1 MNTTEPSPLFPYWFP
16 TTAVF
21 VDDNASFLRS
31 LMLELPAELACQ
43 TFETTDAAL
52 AFIDQPAEQPPLYQ
66 RCFSHH
72 RDSDSAGAAGQQL
85 IHLDLSLIEREISN
99 ANRFREVSVVVVD
112 YDMPGMNGLEFC
124 RAIRNPRVRKVLF
137 TGVADEKVA
146 VQAFNAGLIDR
157 FIIKSQP
164 DAVGEVRRA
173 VAELQQRYFSAISE
187 TLRATLMLN
196 PPPFLTDPAFGA
208 LFARLRAEQRFVE
221 YYLVADPDGFL
232 LLTDEGTLFRLLV
245 LSEDAM
251 DAQAATARG
260 AAAPKDVIR
269 ALEQRRVLGYFY
281 DSVEEYYDTQEY
293 EWQDYLVPAQ
303 RLDGEQTWYWAL
315 IESPPVDIDFD
326 EQVANYRAYLER
338 LDAGLE
344 KAGARSD

>member
-1 MNTTEPSPLFPYWFP
+1 MNPTEPSPLFPYWFP

-21 VDDNASFLRS
+21 VDDSASFLRS
-31 LMLELPAELACQ
+31 LMLELPEDLACQ
-43 TFETTDAAL
+43 TFESTDAAL
-52 AFIDQPAEQPPLYQ
+52 AFIDRPAEQPPLYQ

-72 RDSDSAGAAGQQL
+72 RDSAGASGAQL

-112 YDMPGMNGLEFC
+112 YDMPSMNGLEFC
-124 RAIRNPRVRKVLF
+124 RAIRNPRIRKVLF

-157 FIIKSQP
+157 FIIKSQAN
-164 DAVGEVRRA
+164 AVGELCRA

-196 PPPFLTDPAFGA
+196 PPPFLTDPAFTA
-208 LFARLRAEQRFVE
+208 MFAQLRAEQNFVE

-232 LLTDEGTLFRLLV
+232 LLTDEGTLYRLLV
-245 LSEDAM
+245 LGEAAM
-251 DAQAATARG
+251 DAQAATARN
-260 AAAPKDVIR
+260 ASAPADVIR
-269 ALEQRRVLGYFY
+269 ALEARTALGYFY

-293 EWQDYLVPAQ
+293 QWEDYLMPAQ
-303 RLDGEQTWYWAL
+303 RLVGEQTWYWAL

-326 EQVANYRAYLER
+326 ERVANYSAYLER
-338 LDAGLE
+338 LDAGE
-344 KAGARSD
+344 QDSGRED

>member
-1 MNTTEPSPLFPYWFP
+1 MRPTEPSPLFPYWFP

-31 LMLELPAELACQ
+31 LLLELPPELACQ
-43 TFETTDAAL
+43 TFESTDAAL
-52 AFIDQPAEQPPLYQ
+52 AFIDRPADQPPLYQ

-72 RDSDSAGAAGQQL
+72 RDSAARSGAQL

-112 YDMPGMNGLEFC
+112 YDMPSMNGLEFC
-124 RAIRNPRVRKVLF
+124 RAIRNPRIRKVLF

-173 VAELQQRYFSAISE
+173 VAELQLRYFSAISE

-196 PPPFLTDPAFGA
+196 PPPFLADPAFTA
-208 LFARLRAEQRFVE
+208 MFAKLRAEQNFVE

-232 LLTDEGTLFRLLV
+232 LLTDEGTLYRLIV
-245 LSEDAM
+245 LGDAAM
-251 DAQAATARG
+251 DAQTGTARQ
-260 AAAPKDVIR
+260 ASAPMEVIR
-269 ALEQRRVLGYFY
+269 ALESRSALGYFF
-281 DSVEEYYDTQEY
+281 DSLEEFYDTQEY

-303 RLDGEQTWYWAL
+303 RLEGEQTWYWAL

-338 LDAGLE
+338 LDAG
-344 KAGARSD
+344 ADMQTHVD